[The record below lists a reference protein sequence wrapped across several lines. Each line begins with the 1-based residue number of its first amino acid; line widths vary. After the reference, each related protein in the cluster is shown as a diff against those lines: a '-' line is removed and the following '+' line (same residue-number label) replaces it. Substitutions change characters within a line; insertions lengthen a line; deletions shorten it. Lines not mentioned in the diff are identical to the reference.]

1 MFVGLFVSFGFLV
14 LGLGIM
20 SKLFFWFPVSRI
32 GHGVIWIYQVH
43 ILYVLHIQFK
53 MNYVLLAQLQFAFYV
68 CPKRGVRPKYVYN
81 IYIYIYFFFWR
92 HALHLSKCSFTYSR
106 TSGFLFKPKSRTLY
120 NPNCYS
126 FMWFLRYWQSIYIYI
141 YM

>member
-68 CPKRGVRPKYVYN
+68 CPIRGLKPKYVYN
-81 IYIYIYFFFWR
+81 IYIYFFFWR
-92 HALHLSKCSFTYSR
+92 RAKSLHLSKCSLTRSR
-106 TSGFLFKPKSRTLY
+106 TSGFLFKSKWRTFY

-126 FMWFLRYWQSIYIYI
+126 FKRLLRYWQRMCVYICV
-141 YM
+141 